1 MKASRKKGKMVKRS
15 IPWALNIAIVRLQ
28 GAEELD
34 YDEACVRA
42 AVLIE
47 EGGERF
53 KEEVWVGA
61 RTPWRFS

>member
-1 MKASRKKGKMVKRS
+1 MKASRKSGKMVKRS

-28 GAEELD
+28 GAEELE

-47 EGGERF
+47 EGGE
-53 KEEVWVGA
+53 KCA
-61 RTPWRFS
+61 RGDRENC